1 MVCRFNIGQFLTD
14 SAIVA
19 EPLPDDLYEEKKS
32 SYKDEKWNYDYQS
45 ITLQLT
51 SWFYYDTSA
60 LAKKLF
66 LPVSTM
72 KHTHKESI
80 SNKSLSECSYAS
92 CFTPFLL
99 SS

>member
-51 SWFYYDTSA
+51 
-60 LAKKLF
+60 
-66 LPVSTM
+66 
-72 KHTHKESI
+72 
-80 SNKSLSECSYAS
+80 
-92 CFTPFLL
+92 
-99 SS
+99 

>member
-14 SAIVA
+14 TAIVA
-19 EPLPDDLYEEKKS
+19 EPLPDDLYEETKS

-45 ITLQLT
+45 IILQLT

-66 LPVSTM
+66 LPVSIQIQIKPT
-72 KHTHKESI
+72 KRKRVTV
-80 SNKSLSECSYAS
+80 
-92 CFTPFLL
+92 
-99 SS
+99 